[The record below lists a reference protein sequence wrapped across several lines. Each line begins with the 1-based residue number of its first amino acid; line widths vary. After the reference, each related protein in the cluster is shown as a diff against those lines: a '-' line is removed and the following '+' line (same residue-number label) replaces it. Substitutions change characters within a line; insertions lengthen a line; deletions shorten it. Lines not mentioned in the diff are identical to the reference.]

1 MKLPFQN
8 ITGFK
13 TPCHLGTTSV
23 GAPVTENL
31 LDPLLGQNY
40 IL

>member
-13 TPCHLGTTSV
+13 TPLPPRSTSV

-31 LDPLLGQNY
+31 PDPLLGQNY